1 MKYVLYEGA
10 GGNMLFTREEKVIE
24 NPDLLTPFENK
35 TPTFSVEASD
45 DNEAIKK
52 LNDHMLSRFAEKK

>member
-1 MKYVLYEGA
+1 MKYVLYEGV

-35 TPTFSVEASD
+35 TPTLSVEAADDSD
-45 DNEAIKK
+45 AIQRLNEF
-52 LNDHMLSRFAEKK
+52 MSSREPRS